1 MHRPAFA
8 FAETVSTPVDFEHH
22 SLNVTPL
29 GNAMAMSAMSTRD
42 PILIRQMFANANRD
56 RFLTGVEVGE
66 SRNLARLNL
75 DM

>member
-22 SLNVTPL
+22 SLNIAAFGDAVP
-29 GNAMAMSAMSTRD
+29 MPAMSARD